1 MIFSLVCFVGV
12 IFAVLGA
19 LIWFRKRNIVEAV
32 VMGVIMWFFA
42 HIFAS
47 MGLFVMDRYTIFRA
61 GCGAAA
67 ICAAVLLIA
76 IYVRRSKPFRWRHIM
91 KHELSVRDVL
101 IPIVISLMAV
111 PLVTLKNEFF
121 GMGQDQ
127 GVYQTQAILFMNND
141 TKRQKDLEEYSD
153 LETEQEREFFRQ
165 NVSDNLRGYDVQPK
179 DYPDTVY
186 DRNISDVSGII
197 HGIPTYSA
205 LLAMWGTLFG
215 MENMQGFET
224 IIYICLIFLVHFIC
238 RNLKLKEVTSF
249 CACAGSAVAPVML
262 WVAKSSLT
270 EMVLCLIPAV
280 FLYFITD
287 DDRPKDKWLSVIPIA
302 VFGCYHVSI
311 YTMLPMFVLIYGG
324 MYVFT
329 RERQFAVLMP
339 VTVAGYLASYFMMR
353 QIQPMYTMNNYSPV
367 FVAGVNVSNITM
379 VVIAASAAAFAAVIL
394 FALIVKKRTSK
405 DFSAIK
411 FARDAGNSK
420 VFNILL
426 RAMLILPVVFII
438 VKAFMYYGSW
448 DEASHLTIVG
458 FAVNTGLVLFPLGF
472 VFACI
477 SSKYFA
483 ERPQRLVVFIM
494 FFYCILVYSM
504 FLRYEIQHYYYYS
517 RYLAPFIPIAVIFC
531 AAILDRFGG
540 KLLIPV
546 TAAGI
551 IYLVPYDSFLMKNKD
566 DSRIEWSILND
577 IADFADEGDCVVVSQ
592 NYASRLWLPLRSLTG
607 AKVVPEDENDP
618 EQIDRLTARYGRV
631 IVLTEKLLNEDDY
644 SIMYSNILHHVE
656 DDLNHTGTIVPMSLG
671 FWSVDEVVRVYSYD
685 KYRFVYTAAGDYKKM
700 SGVSGLE
707 SYFCWTDSEEAQVEC
722 RLFPDDYN
730 ITLELGD
737 IVPLEKIGTDSI
749 EVTLLL
755 DGEEVGTQFITAEN
769 NGKTLSFEVDA
780 DMINDGEN
788 ILEIH
793 TPVWKAAVNN
803 PADTRTLGIPL
814 KAVRFSPAT

>member
-1 MIFSLVCFVGV
+1 MAISVFSTLV
-12 IFAVLGA
+12 
-19 LIWFRKRNIVEAV
+19 WFRRKNLIEAV

-47 MGLFVMDRYTIFRA
+47 MGLFVIDKYTIFRA

-67 ICAAVLLIA
+67 ISSMVLLLA
-76 IYVRRSKPFRWRHIM
+76 LFLRRSKPFRWRHVL
-91 KHELSVRDVL
+91 KHELSVKDML
-101 IPIVISLMAV
+101 IPIIVCICAV
-111 PLVTLKNEFF
+111 PFVSLKNEFF

-127 GVYQTQAILFMNND
+127 GVYQTQAILFMNGD
-141 TKRQKDLEEYSD
+141 TKRQKDLTEYSELD
-153 LETEQEREFFRQ
+153 SEQEREFFRQ
-165 NVSDNLRGYDVQPK
+165 NVRDNLRGYDVQPK

-224 IIYICLIFLVHFIC
+224 LIYICMIFLVHFIC
-238 RNLKLKEVTSF
+238 RNLKLKETTSF
-249 CACAGSAVAPVML
+249 CSCAAAAAAPVML

-280 FLYFITD
+280 FMYFLTD
-287 DDRPKDKWLSVIPIA
+287 DDDPKHKWLSIVPIA

-311 YTMLPMFVLIYGG
+311 YTMLPMFIMIYGG

-329 RERQFAVLMP
+329 RDRQYAILMP
-339 VTVAGYLASYFMMR
+339 STVALYLASYFMMR

-367 FVAGVNVSNITM
+367 FVAGVNVHNITT
-379 VVIAASAAAFAAVIL
+379 VVIAASAAAFVAVIL
-394 FALIVKKRTSK
+394 FAVIVKKRTPK
-405 DFSAIK
+405 HFSAIK

-420 VFNILL
+420 VFNMLL
-426 RAMLILPVVFII
+426 RAMLILPTALII
-438 VKAFMYYGSW
+438 VKAFTSFRSW
-448 DEASHLTIVG
+448 DEASHLTLMG
-458 FAVNTGLVLFPLGF
+458 FAANTGLVLFPLGF

-477 SSKYFA
+477 ASKYFA

-494 FFYCILVYSM
+494 FFYCILVYST
-504 FLRYEIQHYYYYS
+504 FLRFEIQHYYYYS

-531 AAILDRFGG
+531 AAVLDRFGG

-546 TAAGI
+546 TAAGFV
-551 IYLVPYDSFLMKNKD
+551 YLLPYDKFLMNNKD
-566 DSRIEWSILND
+566 DSRIEWSILAD

-592 NYASRLWLPLRSLTG
+592 NYASRLWLPVRSMTG

-618 EQIDRLTARYGRV
+618 EQLDRLTARYGRV
-631 IVLTEKLLNEDDY
+631 IVLTEKLLDEEDY

-656 DDLNHTGTIVPMSLG
+656 DDLNHTGKIVPMSLN
-671 FWSVDEVVRVYSYD
+671 FWSVDEDIRVYSYD

-722 RLFPDDYN
+722 QIYPDDYN
-730 ITLELGD
+730 ITLELGNEL
-737 IVPLEKIGTDSI
+737 PLDKIGTDKF
-749 EVTLLL
+749 EVSLLL

-769 NGKTLSFEVDA
+769 NGKTLEFEVDA
-780 DMINDGEN
+780 DMIKDGKN

-793 TPVWKAAVNN
+793 SSLWKAAVNN
-803 PADTRTLGIPL
+803 PADTRTLGIPIRSI
-814 KAVRFSPAT
+814 RFSPAS